1 MGIKKDIFEEVKA
14 ERQHQDALW
23 GKDFDSKNTIN
34 DWVAYICE
42 YATRASSYNTSSDDD
57 RRDYF
62 IKVAALA
69 FGALEAFQ
77 ENGGWPKRHYDE

>member
-1 MGIKKDIFEEVKA
+1 MGIRKDIFEEIKA
-14 ERQHQDALW
+14 ERKHQAALW
-23 GKDFDSKNTIN
+23 GSDFDSRNTVN

-42 YATRASSYNTSSDDD
+42 YATRASSYNATSDDD

-69 FGALEAFQ
+69 FAALESFH
-77 ENGGWPKRHYDE
+77 ENNGWAKRHYDE